1 MPDTVREA
9 QPPSRPARRDE
20 AENAE
25 TQQERMGGRERR
37 EACAG
42 RGQTTFLI
50 WAAAVVRAV
59 RSPFGTFGEVCYN
72 PSRIWTRSR
81 FFRRRASVGASVASV
96 GLIRLCEAD
105 VPEAARRRWRDE
117 LRPLLRP
124 LL

>member
-50 WAAAVVRAV
+50 WAAADHLPNMGCG
-59 RSPFGTFGEVCYN
+59 S
-72 PSRIWTRSR
+72 
-81 FFRRRASVGASVASV
+81 GASRA
-96 GLIRLCEAD
+96 LPLRNL
-105 VPEAARRRWRDE
+105 RRG
-117 LRPLLRP
+117 
-124 LL
+124 